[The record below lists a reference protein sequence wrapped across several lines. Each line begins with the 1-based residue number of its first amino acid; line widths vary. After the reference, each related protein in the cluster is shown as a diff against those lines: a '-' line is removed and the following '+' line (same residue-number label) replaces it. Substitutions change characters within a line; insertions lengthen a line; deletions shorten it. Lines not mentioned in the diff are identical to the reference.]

1 MSSAAAIASDDSA
14 TESETESDREF
25 LRDSLQKMETRKQ
38 LALTRG
44 AISLGSTTRAVDEC
58 SVPPASH
65 SKGIKYVSFKVWF
78 GLVTFKLTAV
88 HLQDSFESGSGNSLN
103 YSSDGP
109 SLGKWKC

>member
-1 MSSAAAIASDDSA
+1 MNSAAAIASDDSA

-25 LRDSLQKMETRKQ
+25 LRDSLQKMKTRKQ

-65 SKGIKYVSFKVWF
+65 FKGIKYVGFKVWF

-88 HLQDSFESGSGNSLN
+88 HLQDSFESGSGNGLN

-109 SLGKWKC
+109 SLGKWKR